1 MTRSDRPVV
10 KIVAVITGGLVL
22 LVLGV
27 YFIHQLV
34 GLPARSVN
42 EARRVLEGIAAS
54 FQSGT
59 VTLEFRDYVTEV
71 RGLSRLQVAQLK
83 SVDTFSRTDST
94 AIFWDSLRLPD
105 VRVQLET
112 PVEYTYYLDLD
123 GPWRF
128 TWHEPEQAIVV
139 EAPPIRAGTPA
150 VDLAG
155 LKLTILEGSFLRDE
169 EAAQEKLK
177 AQMPELLHRMAWEK
191 IPLVRETARRQT
203 RLFVE
208 NWFVK
213 VRFQNATIKP
223 HVRDVVFADE
233 VAAPPLTP
241 EK

>member
-1 MTRSDRPVV
+1 
-10 KIVAVITGGLVL
+10 
-22 LVLGV
+22 
-27 YFIHQLV
+27 
-34 GLPARSVN
+34 
-42 EARRVLEGIAAS
+42 
-54 FQSGT
+54 
-59 VTLEFRDYVTEV
+59 
-71 RGLSRLQVAQLK
+71 VAQLK